1 MFSLAYRK
9 CKTDTFFLIRSN
21 IQAGTTEVGS
31 LERGVVDATVWV
43 SPLCTSRAGRFPEVC
58 TPIFKAAACY
68 PYCMAARLRGSGASD
83 LVLYNAPD
91 WRERVHLMMR
101 DCLVDTSALSNPVS
115 AIASGLA
122 KLMPNGT
129 AASTDDL
136 PVAETRV
143 AHDVIAG
150 ASVVS
155 STWDPAKTGCVQSSM
170 GSTMV
175 KSSALP
181 TYAAQT
187 PKSRGFRSIL
197 MVGQPFAYA
206 GDVTLTAVQAGD
218 GEYFVSVDRLYGNEV
233 NEYTM
238 VNVLS
243 RFPANPPPDTIK
255 LGGRMQ
261 ERVDKLP
268 IPYSFSDMGG
278 VQHPA
283 VSTRSSVYFA
293 VNPSLAM
300 FKGFARGCAT
310 NGTEWMLQLSALSSY
325 APIRVWRIDPFAY
338 CPWSGDGATDRCGI
352 GRVKFADIPDAFTD
366 IMPEG
371 YNGTDTPNVFDVRK
385 CFVPFAVSVVGLEY
399 VNDENIAV
407 TVLRASL
414 ADYDPTTGLLRQN
427 GRSVSYQV
435 YFLSTETMALSD
447 IPWERDV
454 MVAATSAAE
463 GRLCP
468 AMRRL
473 PNLGSLG
480 AELSVAGVELIRK
493 VLDIAMLLPALVK
506 MWGAQQV
513 CPLVTHGHSLLQRCG
528 ADLLSLDEFFDA
540 LNRANAH
547 FWRSFSLIAERVRTL
562 NADRIANVIDGV
574 AYYGEATI
582 SPTQAYMSFVSAVR
596 IPTKEMGTQMIQGIV
611 PLTARCVVTQTIP
624 YAHHV
629 GCMCLCLSFF
639 FPRLPRRPPLT
650 LHYMYVKKKKYFF
663 SMKNRHFH

>member
-1 MFSLAYRK
+1 M
-9 CKTDTFFLIRSN
+9 
-21 IQAGTTEVGS
+21 
-31 LERGVVDATVWV
+31 
-43 SPLCTSRAGRFPEVC
+43 C

-68 PYCMAARLRGSGASD
+68 PYCMAARLRGSGASSSE

-101 DCLVDTSALSNPVS
+101 DCLVGTSALSDPVQ
-115 AIASGLA
+115 AIAQGLA
-122 KLMPNGT
+122 KLQPRGT
-129 AASTDDL
+129 RASTDDL

-150 ASVVS
+150 ASIVS
-155 STWDPAKTGCVQSSM
+155 SLWDAARTGCVQSSM
-170 GSTMV
+170 GSTLV

-206 GDVTLTAVQAGD
+206 GDVTLTAVQSGD

-268 IPYSFSDMGG
+268 IPYSFSDMGYG

-283 VSTRSSVYFA
+283 VSTRTSVYFA

-338 CPWSGDGATDRCGI
+338 CPDNSECGGM

-366 IMPEG
+366 VLPEG

-385 CFVPFAVSVVGLEY
+385 CFVPFAVSVVGLEHI
-399 VNDENIAV
+399 NDENIAV

-414 ADYDPTTGLLRQN
+414 ADYDPATGLVRA
-427 GRSVSYQV
+427 GAEGVTYRV
-435 YFLSTETMALSD
+435 YFLSTETMGLSD
-447 IPWERDV
+447 VPWERDV

-473 PNLGSLG
+473 PNVGSLG
-480 AELSVAGVELIRK
+480 AELSVAGIELVRK

-506 MWGAQQV
+506 MWGDQQV

-528 ADLLSLDEFFDA
+528 ADLLSLDDFFDA

-547 FWRSFSLIAERVRTL
+547 FWRSFSLVAERVRTL
-562 NADRIANVIDGV
+562 GEADRIANIIDGV

-582 SPTQAYMSFVSAVR
+582 SPTRAYMSIVTAVR
-596 IPTKEMGTQMIQGIV
+596 IPTKEMGTQMIQGIIPLTQRCV
-611 PLTARCVVTQTIP
+611 PL
-624 YAHHV
+624 
-629 GCMCLCLSFF
+629 
-639 FPRLPRRPPLT
+639 PPST
-650 LHYMYVKKKKYFF
+650 
-663 SMKNRHFH
+663 FHKHCFLFGTSVPSWDLFYGLLDENGLFRTCALAKGSCPSVRMEA